1 VALNTAAPDPVD
13 ARRRYLDEIVR
24 VWLGVPAG
32 SAVGV
37 PQLPEPLARRL
48 LREEELETLDRDE
61 WGAWIHS
68 ASEAY
73 AAGTLAVP
81 EIDRW
86 LAVRRR
92 ELAPLTA
99 LVPLWP
105 RDASFAV
112 CLLHDVG
119 HLSRH
124 LTLRQ
129 VVRGLVAARDR
140 GSSAAQA
147 GKRGRGL
154 VRPLA
159 RLARA
164 AAGGVR
170 SAPSTISTL
179 TWSADTLESLG
190 VSASYFFSM
199 FPGPSASRFDAV
211 YGAGDT
217 CEFRGRKM
225 RVSDV
230 MCELAAAGFDIG
242 LHGSFASAFAGGS
255 LERERLLLERATG
268 LDVVTTCQH
277 YLRWHPQV
285 TPAIQEAAGFRA
297 DATLGFNRAVGFRVG
312 TSLPF
317 RLYDADGGRT
327 RGLLELPVF
336 AQDNAFFNSDS
347 LGLDPPLARAVL
359 AGAFDS
365 VAECGGVLTVLVHPH
380 HFERPEFRQLYE
392 DLLADGRERGAWF
405 ASLRDIESWWTE
417 REAAIA

>member
-1 VALNTAAPDPVD
+1 VALNTAARDAVD
-13 ARRRYLDEIVR
+13 ARSRYLEEIVR

-32 SAVGV
+32 AAVGV

-48 LREEELETLDRDE
+48 LREEELETPHRDE

-68 ASEAY
+68 ASQAY

-86 LAVRRR
+86 LADRRR
-92 ELAPLTA
+92 ELAALTP

-105 RDASFAV
+105 RDATFAV

-129 VVRGLVAARDR
+129 VGRGLSAGRDR
-140 GSSAAQA
+140 GSSVAQA
-147 GKRGRGL
+147 STRTRGL
-154 VRPLA
+154 VRPLV

-170 SAPSTISTL
+170 SVPSTSSTL
-179 TWSADTLESLG
+179 TWSADTLERLG
-190 VSASYFFSM
+190 VNASYFFSM
-199 FPGPSASRFDAV
+199 FPGRSASRFDAV

-230 MCELAAAGFDIG
+230 ICALAAAGFDIG
-242 LHGSFASAFAGGS
+242 LHGSFASAFAEGS
-255 LERERLLLERATG
+255 LGRERLLLEDATG
-268 LDVVTTCQH
+268 LEVTTTCQH

-297 DATLGFNRAVGFRVG
+297 DATLGFNRAVGFRAG

-317 RLYDADGGRT
+317 RLYDADGRRT
-327 RGLLELPVF
+327 RRLLELPVF

-347 LGLDPPLARAVL
+347 LGLDPPLARAVV
-359 AGAFDS
+359 AATFDS
-365 VAECGGVLTVLVHPH
+365 VAEYGGVLTVLVHPH
-380 HFERPEFRQLYE
+380 HFERPEFRQFYE
-392 DLLADGRERGAWF
+392 DLLADGLERGAWF